1 MLRTLLAPRMW
12 GLHLVVI
19 AAVVAFVFLG
29 RWQLG
34 VFEDSGRP
42 QAAQDPAPVAVEQL
56 IKPGAGFESV
66 PRRQASASGTY
77 DERLQLLVVDRK
89 PDADAVGGKA
99 ARDQGF
105 WVLTPLRLDDGTLV
119 PVVRAWV
126 AGEAE
131 APAVPAGKVQVSGR
145 VLPPEATDS
154 VQRRAGTQPGRV
166 QTVSTAELINLWP
179 GEKVRN
185 GFVVAA
191 DSGVRVSPPQ
201 EGGSVTWR
209 NLAYAL
215 NWWIF
220 AVFAVFMWFHYVRE
234 AVRESRGQQWSQP
247 SSPSEFSPTSSG

>member
-1 MLRTLLAPRMW
+1 MLRTLLAPRLW

-19 AAVVAFVFLG
+19 AAVAAFIFLG

-42 QAAQDPAPVAVEQL
+42 HAADDPAPVAVEQV
-56 IKPGAGFESV
+56 IEPGSGFDGT
-66 PRRQASASGTY
+66 PRHRVTASGTY
-77 DERLQLLVVDRK
+77 DPTLQLFVVDRK

-99 ARDQGF
+99 SRDEGF
-105 WVLTPLRLDDGTLV
+105 WVLTPIRLDDGTLV
-119 PVVRAWV
+119 PVVRSWV
-126 AGEAE
+126 AQQAD
-131 APAVPAGKVQVSGR
+131 APAVPSGKVQVTGR
-145 VLPPEATDS
+145 ISPPESTDS
-154 VQRRAGTQPGRV
+154 VQRRSGTRPGQV

-185 GFVVAA
+185 GFVVAS
-191 DSGVRVSPPQ
+191 DSGVAAAPPQ
-201 EGGSVTWR
+201 QGGSVTWR

-234 AVRESRGQQWSQP
+234 AVRTSRGQQWSQP